1 MKWKLALAYLP
12 FLGLGLFA
20 PASSTSQQPG
30 GLQPGAQAPAFTL
43 SDQAGK
49 KQDLGTLAGP
59 NGLLL
64 LFFRSADWCPF
75 CKGQLVDL
83 EGSQKAFEAKG
94 INVAAVSYDSRAI
107 LENFAKRRSITYP
120 LLSDSGSKLID
131 KFGIR
136 NPEGSG
142 IESGIPYPGYYL
154 IDRQGTIQKRFFET
168 AYVNRLTASNLYA
181 YLFNDFALPVA
192 AKQVNGTP
200 HVTITTN
207 QSDTDVT
214 PGQVIRLVANLTPG
228 PDTHIYGPGAE
239 KEYRVTTLTIAPSDL
254 YSTSAVSYPDP
265 KPLEFPALHETIPVY
280 SGPTVFIASAAA
292 VVNGNTIQAFAR
304 NPHLVIKGEIEY
316 QACTSSVCFPPVKA
330 PVEWDVNLRQLDLE
344 RVPDYLQHK

>member
-1 MKWKLALAYLP
+1 MKWQLALAYLP
-12 FLGLGLFA
+12 FLGLDLFA
-20 PASSTSQQPG
+20 PASSISQQPG
-30 GLQPGAQAPAFTL
+30 GLQPGAKAPAFTL

-49 KQDLGTLAGP
+49 KQDLDTLAGP

-83 EGSQKAFEAKG
+83 EASQKAFEAEG

-107 LENFAKRRSITYP
+107 LENFAQRRSITYP

-136 NPEGSG
+136 NPEGKG
-142 IESGIPYPGYYL
+142 IEAGIPYPGYYL
-154 IDRQGTIQKRFFET
+154 IDRDGTIRKRFFET
-168 AYVNRLTASNLYA
+168 AYVNRLTASNLYG
-181 YLFNDFALPVA
+181 YLFHDFPLAQP

-214 PGQVIRLVANLTPG
+214 PWPG
-228 PDTHIYGPGAE
+228 HPACRQPDLQDPTRMFTVPARRRSIASPPSPLPRRTY
-239 KEYRVTTLTIAPSDL
+239 IAPPQSVIPNRSL
-254 YSTSAVSYPDP
+254 WSSRRFTRPFPSIAV
-265 KPLEFPALHETIPVY
+265 
-280 SGPTVFIASAAA
+280 
-292 VVNGNTIQAFAR
+292 QR
-304 NPHLVIKGEIEY
+304 
-316 QACTSSVCFPPVKA
+316 SSPPR
-330 PVEWDVNLRQLDLE
+330 PQRS
-344 RVPDYLQHK
+344 